1 MIAKI
6 KKIKPLFNMIITTCD
21 KYNSDVRLAGTNLI
35 DSSKSNA
42 VKEYQKVLAVGPT
55 VRGIQE
61 GDTVFIN
68 PNRYKVVKHKEG
80 SLEDGIIKDNP
91 VIGYR
96 FETVNVDGQ
105 ECLVLFDNDIKFVA
119 EIEEFEEQPIL
130 ITEANTKIL
139 S

>member
-68 PNRYKVVKHKEG
+68 PNRYKVVQHKEG
-80 SLEDGIIKDNP
+80 SLEDGVIKDNP

-96 FETVNVDGQ
+96 FETVNIDGQ

>member
-1 MIAKI
+1 MIARI

-42 VKEYQKVLAVGPT
+42 VKEYQKVLAVGPA

-61 GDTVFIN
+61 GDVVFIN

-96 FETVNVDGQ
+96 FETIEVDGQ

-119 EIEEFEEQPIL
+119 EIEEFDEQPL
-130 ITEANTKIL
+130 FITEANTKIL

>member
-1 MIAKI
+1 MIFKI

-68 PNRYKVVKHKEG
+68 PNRYKVVQHKEG
-80 SLEDGIIKDNP
+80 SLEDGVIKDNP

-96 FETVNVDGQ
+96 FETVNIDGQ

>member
-1 MIAKI
+1 MIARI

-61 GDTVFIN
+61 GDVVFIN

-96 FETVNVDGQ
+96 FETIEVDGQ

-119 EIEEFEEQPIL
+119 EIEEFDEQPLL

>member
-1 MIAKI
+1 MIARI

-42 VKEYQKVLAVGPT
+42 VKEYQKVLAVGPA

-61 GDTVFIN
+61 GDVVFIN

-96 FETVNVDGQ
+96 FETIEVDGQ

-119 EIEEFEEQPIL
+119 EIEEFDEQPLL

>member
-1 MIAKI
+1 M
-6 KKIKPLFNMIITTCD
+6 
-21 KYNSDVRLAGTNLI
+21 
-35 DSSKSNA
+35 
-42 VKEYQKVLAVGPT
+42 AVGPT

-61 GDTVFIN
+61 GDVVFIN

-96 FETVNVDGQ
+96 FETIEVDGQ

-119 EIEEFEEQPIL
+119 EIEEFDEQPLL